1 LQLLLYLSPIIYPLS
16 YVPAKYQS
24 LFLLNPMAVIITQS
38 QAILITGQVI
48 DWWLLGYTLMLA
60 IVVLIV
66 GRIFFQGQIKRVND
80 NF

>member
-1 LQLLLYLSPIIYPLS
+1 
-16 YVPAKYQS
+16 
-24 LFLLNPMAVIITQS
+24 MAVIITQS

>member
-1 LQLLLYLSPIIYPLS
+1 MQLLLYLSPIIYPLS